1 MKRERKAMIE
11 IRKAYT
17 QKFREQVVREYL
29 YGSSGYSELVRRYG
43 LSSGV
48 LGKWCK
54 RYGERVAEDEEGAPM
69 LSKRVIELE
78 RMVGRLTMEND
89 LLKKFAAYTRQQT
102 SERSSIITAKTLKAS
117 NRGAGLLALPAAPIT
132 TGAERVHLRSRK
144 RVGSKSG

>member
-1 MKRERKAMIE
+1 MIE
-11 IRKAYT
+11 IRKVYT

-29 YGSSGYSELVRRYG
+29 YGSSGYTELMQRYG

-54 RYGERVAEDEEGAPM
+54 RYGSRVAEDEEGAPT
-69 LSKRVIELE
+69 LRKRVTELE

-102 SERSSIITAKTLKAS
+102 SEHSSIVTAKTLKAS
-117 NRGAGLLALPAAPIT
+117 RRDAGSWGLPAARIT
-132 TGAERVHLRSRK
+132 TSPAMIQTKTRKMLGSRSA
-144 RVGSKSG
+144 